1 MRATFMKFNFEKTPL
16 YVRSD
21 KVKFIWF
28 LDFLFEMNKTLEIGQ
43 QDNLMTQQQLE
54 PLQQLQP
61 INQLTI
67 NQTP

>member
-1 MRATFMKFNFEKTPL
+1 MRATFMKFNFEKTSL

-28 LDFLFEMNKTLEIGQ
+28 LDFLFDMNKTLEIGQ
-43 QDNLMTQQQLE
+43 QDNLKTRQQLKQLE

-61 INQLTI
+61 ITN
-67 NQTP
+67 